1 MSEELPSED
10 AVRTLDDVDY
20 EEWREQL
27 EAGVL
32 LGLECRSCGHVTA
45 TPKRVCINC
54 GARELDAVEL
64 PTRGT
69 VYSETTIEVTPEGFD
84 GPYQV
89 VMVELGSVHLLVRV
103 DGTVEIGDVAEFTGT
118 VVTEDLPAP
127 VFEPVE

>member
-1 MSEELPSED
+1 MSEELSSD
-10 AVRTLDDVDY
+10 DVVRTLDDVDY
-20 EEWREQL
+20 AEWREQL

-32 LGLECRSCGHVTA
+32 LGLECRSCEHVTA

-54 GARELDAVEL
+54 GARELVAVEL

-69 VYSETTIEVTPEGFD
+69 VYSETTIKVTPEGFD

-89 VMVELGSVHLLVRV
+89 VIVELEGVHLLVRV
-103 DGTVEIGDVAEFTGT
+103 DGTVEIGDVAEFSGT
-118 VVTEDLPAP
+118 VVTEDLQAP

>member
-1 MSEELPSED
+1 MSKELSSDD
-10 AVRTLDDVDY
+10 AARTPDDVDY

-32 LGLECRSCGHVTA
+32 LGLECRSCEHVTA

-69 VYSETTIEVTPEGFD
+69 VHSETTIEVTPEGFD

-89 VMVELGSVHLLVRV
+89 IMVELGSVNLLVRV
-103 DGTVEIGDVAEFTGT
+103 DDAVEIGDAVEFSGA
-118 VVTEDLPAP
+118 VVPADLPAP